1 MDTQNK
7 SRSDDELVQLA
18 ANGENQAFEELVFRY
33 KNALYQYLKALVQ
46 DEGAAGDLFQ
56 EVFLALFNHAA
67 DFKAQGKVKSWL
79 FLTARNKAFNFLRD
93 HKALTSLDQ
102 QDEEGNEIWHETLPD
117 DSLPPLE
124 QLTSCETAQRIREC
138 INALPPAQRDVIYLR
153 QYQSFKEI
161 AQMLHKP
168 LGTVLADG
176 HRAIQKVRNSLTQ
189 GEIL

>member
-1 MDTQNK
+1 MDIQING
-7 SRSDDELVQLA
+7 RSDDELVQLA

-124 QLTSCETAQRIREC
+124 QLTSSETAQRIREC

-153 QYQSFKEI
+153 QYLSFKEI

-176 HRAIQKVRNSLTQ
+176 HRAIQKVRKSLTK